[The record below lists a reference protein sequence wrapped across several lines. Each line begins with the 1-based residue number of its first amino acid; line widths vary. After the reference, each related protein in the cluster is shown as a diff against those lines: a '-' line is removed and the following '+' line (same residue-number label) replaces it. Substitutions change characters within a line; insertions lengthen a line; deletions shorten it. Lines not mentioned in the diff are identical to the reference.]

1 MIFDFEKISKQNAFS
16 SSEKEK
22 KGWGTDFHFFNILS
36 KILFKKK
43 LSLLGPYFWAK
54 SVGMGTCIG
63 WCDIRSDGKKI
74 TQLKP
79 TQTHLKLFQSY
90 TLPILHGEVLRE

>member
-1 MIFDFEKISKQNAFS
+1 MLFLAQKKKKKAGELIFIFS
-16 SSEKEK
+16 IFCPK
-22 KGWGTDFHFFNILS
+22 FYL
-36 KILFKKK
+36 KKK

-74 TQLKP
+74 TQLTA